1 MSKKIIKIL
10 ADANKKMKEKNFFKT
25 YEITID
31 GDFTSEYNFINLAGG
46 HHLFPIATVATEGE
60 AIAAINA
67 YITGLRH
74 GKDDSY
80 TIFCDEE
87 NR

>member
-1 MSKKIIKIL
+1 
-10 ADANKKMKEKNFFKT
+10 MKEKNFFKT

-31 GDFTSEYNFINLAGG
+31 GDFTSEDNFINLAGG

-67 YITGLRH
+67 YITGLTRIA
-74 GKDDSY
+74 DVWFY
-80 TIFCDEE
+80 NPLIFFAFFFLL
-87 NR
+87 